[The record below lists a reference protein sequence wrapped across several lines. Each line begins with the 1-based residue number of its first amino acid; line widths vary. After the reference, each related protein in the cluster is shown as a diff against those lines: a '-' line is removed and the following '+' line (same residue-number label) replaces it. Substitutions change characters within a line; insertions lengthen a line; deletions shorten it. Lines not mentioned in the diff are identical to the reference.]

1 MAHFSA
7 IRRQEVSEF
16 TMDRI
21 IIIKLTKMV
30 LVGNKILKSGFHCA
44 ATRSTGMEA
53 GSAIRFEEERA
64 PHNYCEDG

>member
-30 LVGNKILKSGFHCA
+30 LVGNKILKSGFHCIDICSHQVN
-44 ATRSTGMEA
+44 RN
-53 GSAIRFEEERA
+53 GSWLSNTI
-64 PHNYCEDG
+64 